1 MADKDIVARVKSLLY
16 GTALG
21 EQPTIVQAA
30 SNAAETSIGTTVTF
44 TLASNEGAKVSAGD
58 MLSVYGAATAAAA
71 HSVYVLSV
79 STDTVT
85 AVNGYWGSP
94 SVADTSMDSALLEL
108 NPVRAEHFL
117 FQAVESV
124 FATFLWPDV
133 LKYNQRSVT
142 PDLSD
147 YQVEV
152 PAAVENILS
161 AWQIVGGTR
170 YSIPFGLVTDL
181 ETTLS
186 STGSMAE
193 FYAIDGSS
201 VYYTTEERIGS
212 SDTLSEALTQ
222 CVATGAAAIALG
234 ASVAETSMAFA
245 SKDSQQ
251 RGERSVADK
260 LWREFVTLRSALADD
275 IARDVDWFEIRR

>member
-21 EQPTIVQAA
+21 EQPTIIQAA
-30 SNAAETSIGTTVTF
+30 ADAAESSPAAVVTF
-44 TLASNEGAKVSAGD
+44 TLASSEGAKVAPGD
-58 MLSVYGAATAAAA
+58 MLSVYGAATAAVA

-94 SVADTSMDSALLEL
+94 VVADTLLDSALLEL
-108 NPVRAEHFL
+108 NPLRAEHFL

-124 FATFLWPDV
+124 FSTFLWPDV
-133 LKYNQRSVT
+133 LKYGQKSVT
-142 PDLSD
+142 PDLTD
-147 YQVEV
+147 YQVDV
-152 PAAVENILS
+152 PATVEAILS
-161 AWQIVGGTR
+161 AWQVVGDTR
-170 YSIPFGLVTDL
+170 YTIPFGLVTDL
-181 ETTLS
+181 ETNLTA
-186 STGSMAE
+186 TGSLAE
-193 FYAIDGSS
+193 FFAIDGSD
-201 VYYTTEERIGS
+201 VYYTTEERIIS
-212 SDTLSEALTQ
+212 TDTLSEALTQ
-222 CVATGAAAIALG
+222 CIATGAAAIALG

-245 SKDSQQ
+245 SKDSQS
-251 RGERSVADK
+251 RGERSVADR